1 MIIDNIK
8 TQVVGAHIN
17 VDKTACAIVDLRG
30 NIKAMNS
37 FATSEYPDVSNFVTV
52 LCNHIMTLLE
62 ENGGPEAVR
71 SVGISTVS
79 GNFQTGCIENSPN
92 LPWKGV
98 VPLAAML
105 RDRLGMAVAL
115 GNNAHMMALAEYAF
129 GGAHGMRDF
138 IVVSLGSG
146 MGSCFFSNGAVY
158 RGVDGF
164 AGEIGHTCMVYG
176 GRQCGCGKQG
186 CLEAYTAAKGILRTA
201 AEVME
206 ESDKPSKMR
215 QVEQLTPLQIAQFCE
230 QGDELAIE
238 VYRRTGYMLGLG
250 LANYCSILNPEAV
263 IFAGSIPHAGGRWLL
278 EPAYESFEQHV
289 FRNIQGKTDFILSD
303 IDNDVRNILGASVL
317 AWSVKEYSLFK

>member
-1 MIIDNIK
+1 
-8 TQVVGAHIN
+8 
-17 VDKTACAIVDLRG
+17 
-30 NIKAMNS
+30 
-37 FATSEYPDVSNFVTV
+37 
-52 LCNHIMTLLE
+52 
-62 ENGGPEAVR
+62 
-71 SVGISTVS
+71 
-79 GNFQTGCIENSPN
+79 
-92 LPWKGV
+92 
-98 VPLAAML
+98 
-105 RDRLGMAVAL
+105 
-115 GNNAHMMALAEYAF
+115 
-129 GGAHGMRDF
+129 
-138 IVVSLGSG
+138 VVSLGSG

-158 RGVDGF
+158 RGIDGF
-164 AGEIGHTCMVYG
+164 AGEIGHTCLVHG

-263 IFAGSIPHAGGRWLL
+263 IFAGKISHAGGRWLL

-303 IDNDVRNILGASVL
+303 IDDDVRNILGASVL
-317 AWSVKEYSLFK
+317 AWNVKEYSLFK